1 MENTRTIDK
10 TKVQV
15 DEICKV
21 VEELRK
27 ENQQLRDR
35 KTELEEMIDSTNAAV
50 LQRPSKIAPD
60 RQR

>member
-1 MENTRTIDK
+1 MENTGTIDK

-15 DEICKV
+15 EEICKV

-27 ENQQLRDR
+27 ENQQLRDK
-35 KTELEEMIDSTNAAV
+35 KTELEEMIDSANAAV
-50 LQRPSKIAPD
+50 LQRQGKIAPD